1 MKDIKP
7 IKRYDDYTCDEG
19 VDISQFR
26 KGWEK
31 EKIRK
36 IYEKIGKEK
45 TQKK

>member
-26 KGWEK
+26 EYSEERIRAIF
-31 EKIRK
+31 EKI
-36 IYEKIGKEK
+36 ENDEG
-45 TQKK
+45 